1 MKKYFILLFLLLTTV
16 ALQAQNYP
24 YQTDVLW
31 VTTPSKKDW
40 IYKVKEE
47 AKITI
52 QLYRYGMPYD
62 AEVKYSIGPELL
74 PAVKEGKLKLKD
86 GKAELSLG
94 TMNAPGFT
102 DCRLTAEIGGQTY
115 THHIK
120 VGFDP
125 EKIQPYT
132 KYPSDFNEFWKQ
144 AKAEAALCPMN
155 VEKSFVPEYSN
166 DKVNCYLVKIQA
178 YKEGLNIY
186 GYLTMPKKEGKYPV
200 VFTPPGAGIH
210 PVDPAKGLFYA
221 EEGMIRLETE
231 IHGIRPDL
239 DAKTYKEIANSFSSP
254 ENGYLVNGID
264 DRDRY
269 YMKKVYLSCVRAID
283 YLISLPEWDGKNII
297 AQGGSQGG
305 ALALVTAGL
314 DSRVTVCASSY
325 PALSDMVGYLHGRA
339 GGYPHMFNKVTGL
352 DKPEIIKTLE
362 YYDVVNFAKNIKVPT
377 FMTFG
382 FNDDVCPPTTTYAA
396 YNSLTCKRELL
407 VTPINEHWSSDTTK
421 RAVLAWIKTQLK

>member
-1 MKKYFILLFLLLTTV
+1 MKKTAFLLLLLFYWGV
-16 ALQAQNYP
+16 VVAQNYP
-24 YQTDVLW
+24 HQSDVLFVTVPNNPDW
-31 VTTPSKKDW
+31 V
-40 IYKVKEE
+40 YKLNERASVS
-47 AKITI
+47 I
-52 QLYRYGMPYD
+52 QVYQYGIPYNG
-62 AEVKYSIGPELL
+62 EVEYSVGPEMMT
-74 PAVKEGKLKLKD
+74 PEQKGKLRLKN
-86 GKAELSLG
+86 GKAELTLG
-94 TMNAPGFT
+94 TMTAPGFT
-102 DCRLTAEIGGQTY
+102 DCRLTAKIDGLTY
-115 THHIK
+115 THHVK
-120 VGFDP
+120 VGFAPD
-125 EKIQPYT
+125 KIKPYT
-132 KYPSDFNEFWKQ
+132 AYPSDFTAFWNA
-144 AKAEAALCPMN
+144 AKKEAAQCPMI
-155 VEKSFVPEYSN
+155 VEKTFVPEFSN
-166 DKVNCYLVKIQA
+166 EKVNCYLVKLQA
-178 YKEGLNIY
+178 YKEGLFIY
-186 GYLTMPKKEGKYPV
+186 GYLSMPKKEGKYPV

-210 PVDPAKGLFYA
+210 QVDPSKGLFYA
-221 EEGMIRLETE
+221 EEGMIRFETE

-239 DAKTYKEIANSFSSP
+239 DVKTYKEIANSFSSP

-325 PALSDMVGYLHGRA
+325 PALSDMVGYVHGRA

-396 YNSLTCKRELL
+396 YNSLTCKKELL